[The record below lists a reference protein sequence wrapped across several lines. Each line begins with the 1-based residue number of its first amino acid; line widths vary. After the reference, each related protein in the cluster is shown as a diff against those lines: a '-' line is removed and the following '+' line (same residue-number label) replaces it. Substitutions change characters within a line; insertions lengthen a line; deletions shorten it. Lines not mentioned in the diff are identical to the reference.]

1 MKKFSELQMSTA
13 VEGKSQEY
21 IVKSLEE
28 AQEERQGLRAK
39 NVELQ
44 KEVDELRGVN
54 LQQQTQLLDHQ
65 NTKLA
70 LAEAES
76 KVNMRPHRQSMQRR
90 RFAKLQEQKAL
101 LAKEVEIRQAAMERA
116 RARRPARRRRAPSCR
131 KECDDLNA
139 QLEELQKKSKLCVIM

>member
-1 MKKFSELQMSTA
+1 MLPEQPRRPESALTRVGPRLAPQKKFSELQMSTA

-28 AQEERQGLRAK
+28 AQEERQNLRAK

-44 KEVDELRGVN
+44 KEVDELRGIN

-76 KVNMRPHRQSMQRR
+76 KV
-90 RFAKLQEQKAL
+90 
-101 LAKEVEIRQAAMERA
+101 RA
-116 RARRPARRRRAPSCR
+116 RPAA
-131 KECDDLNA
+131 K
-139 QLEELQKKSKLCVIM
+139 